1 MTDIIKKQ
9 KGDRETQANPVLGGK
24 IIDREVIVA
33 SDEAKRIID
42 EARAEAAGIIASSEA
57 AREASRREGRTE
69 GYETGMAQW
78 IGECRKVRDAL
89 RELVDGSKPE
99 LIRLALRVAEKI
111 LRQKIEASPD
121 SIVPMIEDALKSV
134 RAQQQSRII
143 MRVHPDDIATLESR
157 KQRWI
162 EKYPSI
168 SSLEV
173 LPEETLK
180 RGGCRLETDFGMV
193 DATLETQL
201 RVIERHLLGD
211 LASK

>member
-42 EARAEAAGIIASSEA
+42 EARRAAAEIVASSES
-57 AREASRREGRTE
+57 AREAARKEGHAE
-69 GYETGMAQW
+69 GYENGMAEW
-78 IGECRKVRDAL
+78 IGECRKVREAL

-111 LRQKIEASPD
+111 LRQKIEASPE

-173 LPEETLK
+173 RPEETLS

-211 LASK
+211 RASK